1 MKLTFVEQQAI
12 KKIVKVLELYS
23 NEEAL
28 NILNNVMMKH
38 IEREKKKNGKRFS

>member
-1 MKLTFVEQQAI
+1 MKLTFVEKQAI

-28 NILNNVMMKH
+28 NILNKVMMKH
-38 IEREKKKNGKRFS
+38 IEREKKIHESKK